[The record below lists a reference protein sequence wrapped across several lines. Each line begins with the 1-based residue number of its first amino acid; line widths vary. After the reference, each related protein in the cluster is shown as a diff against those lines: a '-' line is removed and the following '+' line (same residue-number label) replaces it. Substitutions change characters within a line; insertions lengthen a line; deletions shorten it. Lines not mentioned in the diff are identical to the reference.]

1 MVLQYLNHLEIL
13 GSNEEK
19 KASTLNARA
28 MNALFCALNEV
39 EYNRVSL
46 CTSAKDIWI
55 LLQVTHEGTNQVK
68 ESKIGALTQ
77 KYELFKMLEDE
88 DISKMFT
95 RFNDIIV
102 QLQGLGKPIPSS
114 ELNRKFLQALPWE
127 WRPKV
132 TAIEEAKDLK
142 TLPLEELLGS
152 LITHEQTLLND
163 KEDKGTSKK
172 KKDLALR
179 ILQELE
185 VSDDDNE
192 IALLT
197 NKFKRFLRNKGAL
210 KRGGDKER

>member
-1 MVLQYLNHLEIL
+1 
-13 GSNEEK
+13 
-19 KASTLNARA
+19 
-28 MNALFCALNEV
+28 
-39 EYNRVSL
+39 
-46 CTSAKDIWI
+46 
-55 LLQVTHEGTNQVK
+55 
-68 ESKIGALTQ
+68 
-77 KYELFKMLEDE
+77 MLEDE

-102 QLQGLGKPIPSS
+102 QLQALGKPIPTS
-114 ELNRKFLQALPWE
+114 EQNRKFLQALPKE

-179 ILQELE
+179 ILEELE

-197 NKFKRFLRNKGAL
+197 NKFKRFLRSKGAL
-210 KRGGDKER
+210 KRGGDKESSSKHDEKKSSKERKSSKEEKESTTRSKV